1 MTPRYG
7 SPSRATDPPDQG
19 IPAPLQ
25 LRHEHAAPA
34 PDHRDTDV
42 EENPAPLSSFFPVL
56 SSEDADLELLQ
67 APSGP
72 LGEGREGLQG
82 AAPEP

>member
-1 MTPRYG
+1 M
-7 SPSRATDPPDQG
+7 
-19 IPAPLQ
+19 Q

-72 LGEGREGLQG
+72 LGKAERVSRARPQSPDAMKPLQ
-82 AAPEP
+82 PWHPRILPLLEI